1 MVRQDMSE
9 RNISFT
15 TQEERQ
21 EKRGGNDEKIVKLMT
36 VRRRNRLTGELYID
50 RFYFTIPFKDGLSL
64 MEKGYILFRLEIQGD
79 GKIILT
85 PVTPIQ
91 PQGKT

>member
-9 RNISFT
+9 RNITFT
-15 TQEERQ
+15 ESDSQ
-21 EKRGGNDEKIVKLMT
+21 EKRGGSDEKIVKLMV
-36 VRRRNRLTGELYID
+36 VRRRNRITGELYID
-50 RFYFTIPFKDGLSL
+50 RFYLTFPFRDGLSL
-64 MEKGYILFRLEIQGD
+64 MEKGYILFRLEVQGD

>member
-1 MVRQDMSE
+1 MTE
-9 RNISFT
+9 RNMSFT

-21 EKRGGNDEKIVKLMT
+21 EKRGGSDEKIVKLMV

-50 RFYFTIPFKDGLSL
+50 RFYLTLPFRDGLSL
-64 MEKGYILFRLEIQGD
+64 MEKGYIIFKLEVQAD
-79 GKIILT
+79 GKITLT

-91 PQGKT
+91 PQGKTLTR